1 MKKANYMH
9 HSREIMVIQLSIH
22 CNQVTNHLFV
32 FEGNGV
38 VKDYLGTLT
47 DYAECLIEQENESE
61 TPAAVVDSDAK
72 KASYK
77 EDKAQRLEERNRLKK
92 LKRDLSKIETMIEKL
107 KAEASEYQ
115 TKIDNS
121 SDEGWTVLAELTEK
135 MDKVNEQVEEKE
147 MEWLEIAEELEG
159 LGEE

>member
-1 MKKANYMH
+1 M
-9 HSREIMVIQLSIH
+9 
-22 CNQVTNHLFV
+22 

-47 DYAECLIEQENESE
+47 DYAECLIEQENESDS
-61 TPAAVVDSDAK
+61 PVAAVDSDIK

-77 EDKAQRLEERNRLKK
+77 EDKSQRMEQRNKLKK
-92 LKRDLSKIETMIEKL
+92 LKKDLQRIEAAIEKL

-135 MDKVNEQVEEKE
+135 MDKVNEQVDEKE
-147 MEWLEIAEELEG
+147 IEWLEIAEELES
-159 LGEE
+159 LEE